1 MTQCNFWR
9 TKGLIKIEPKA
20 ERRHR
25 TIVGIG
31 RLVSLNCFIA
41 KFPTNLGFKA
51 FKLSFTSLIEDLH
64 LPCQIMSLYLAL
76 FGKQPDYSSMRV
88 FGCKCYPCLR
98 HLTSHKLQPRSLPCL
113 FIGHKSTYEGY
124 LCYHILS
131 ENFYLSR
138 HVIFDEHAFP
148 FATSDSS
155 PLPLSPNLSLTTY
168 MDFIP
173 IVPNSSANIVSDS
186 SVPAAT
192 IIIFILTMTNR
203 LFAEPSTNQFDI
215 SLSFQSS
222 PS

>member
-1 MTQCNFWR
+1 
-9 TKGLIKIEPKA
+9 
-20 ERRHR
+20 
-25 TIVGIG
+25 
-31 RLVSLNCFIA
+31 
-41 KFPTNLGFKA
+41 
-51 FKLSFTSLIEDLH
+51 
-64 LPCQIMSLYLAL
+64 MSLYLAL

-138 HVIFDEHAFP
+138 HVIFDDHAFP

-173 IVPNSSANIVSDS
+173 IVPKSSANIVSDS
-186 SVPAAT
+186 SVPAANHHHLHPHNDQP
-192 IIIFILTMTNR
+192 IHR
-203 LFAEPSTNQFDI
+203 SPEGLFAEPSTNQFDI